1 MKRMSAVG
9 VAVIAVLLSACATPP
24 PTTPPVEATF
34 TSASAKADAQ
44 KFVVLASRT
53 YAYAPDRKR
62 TEKKGVPCTIKGN
75 GFRVSY
81 NTPANVRLPVYGVK
95 TSELSMTCQ
104 YEGSARFEALSVRN
118 LTAER
123 IADSGAAG
131 GLVGAI
137 VAISISSARGNQ
149 PDDDYTY
156 ETPDMDLNRKP
167 SSESSSD

>member
-1 MKRMSAVG
+1 MNRMSAAG
-9 VAVIAVLLSACATPP
+9 AGATAILLSACATPP
-24 PTTPPVEATF
+24 PTTPPVEASF
-34 TSASAKADAQ
+34 TSASAQADVQ

-53 YAYAPDRKR
+53 YAYGPDRKR
-62 TEKKGVPCTIKGN
+62 TEKKGVPCTIKGK
-75 GFRVSY
+75 GFQVRY
-81 NTPANVRLPVYGVK
+81 NSPANVRLPVYGLN

-104 YEGSARFEALSVRN
+104 YEGSTRFEALSVRN

-123 IADSGAAG
+123 IADSGSAG

-167 SSESSSD
+167 SSTPSSD